1 MAENLNCMVVDDEPL
16 ALSLLSDYISKMPG
30 LNLVR
35 AVSNPLAAISYL
47 KIEEIDLIFLDMQMP
62 ELNGIE
68 FLNLLQKKCMVIVT
82 TAYSEYALDGYNFE
96 VIDYLLKPI
105 TMARFMVA
113 TEKAT
118 DRFKMNKALADTS
131 ISLNTNAVN
140 HIFIKTENR
149 IIKMNL
155 SDIYYF
161 EGARDY
167 IVIHTEAE
175 VILTLQSMKSIQ
187 QLLPAYQFIRVH
199 KSYIVA
205 FDKIKFIERN
215 RISIKEKLIPITDTY
230 KDNFFKRIGRDI
242 SSG

>member
-1 MAENLNCMVVDDEPL
+1 MDENLNCMVVDDEPL
-16 ALSLLSDYISKMPG
+16 ALSLLSDYISKTPG

-82 TAYSEYALDGYNFE
+82 TAYSEYAMEGYNFE

-105 TMARFMVA
+105 TMARFMLA
-113 TEKAT
+113 TEKAKE
-118 DRFKMNKALADTS
+118 RSKMNKALTDVVALPSTVTH
-131 ISLNTNAVN
+131 L
-140 HIFIKTENR
+140 FIKTGNR
-149 IIKMNL
+149 IIKINL
-155 SDIYYF
+155 ADIYYF

-167 IVIHTEAE
+167 VVIHTQKDM
-175 VILTLQSMKSIQ
+175 ILTLQSMKSIQ
-187 QLLPAYQFIRVH
+187 QLLPADQFIRVH

-205 FDKIKFIERN
+205 FDKIKFIERG
-215 RISIKEKLIPITDTY
+215 RINIKEKLIPITETY
-230 KDNFFKRIGRDI
+230 KDNFFKSIGRDT
-242 SSG
+242 SSD

>member
-16 ALSLLSDYISKMPG
+16 ALSLLSDYISKLPG
-30 LNLVR
+30 LSLIR

-68 FLNLLQKKCMVIVT
+68 FLNLLQKKFMVIVT
-82 TAYSEYALDGYNFE
+82 TAYSEYAMDGYNFE

-105 TMARFMVA
+105 TMARFMLA
-113 TEKAT
+113 IEKAKE
-118 DRFKMNKALADTS
+118 RYKMNKALTDVVVLPST
-131 ISLNTNAVN
+131 IN

-149 IIKMNL
+149 IIKINL
-155 SDIYYF
+155 ADIYYL

-167 IVIHTEAE
+167 VVIHTQTDM
-175 VILTLQSMKSIQ
+175 ILTLQSMKSIQ
-187 QLLPAYQFIRVH
+187 QLLPADQFIRVH

-205 FDKIKFIERN
+205 FDKIKFIERG
-215 RISIKEKLIPITDTY
+215 RINIKEKLIPITETY
-230 KDNFFKRIGRDI
+230 KDNFFKRIGRDTAP
-242 SSG
+242 G

>member
-82 TAYSEYALDGYNFE
+82 TAYSEYAMDGYNFE

-105 TMARFMVA
+105 TMTRFIVA
-113 TEKAT
+113 IEKAS
-118 DRFKMNKALADTS
+118 DRFKMNKALADS
-131 ISLNTNAVN
+131 IISPNIVN

-149 IIKMNL
+149 IIKIDL
-155 SDIYYF
+155 ADIYYF

-167 IVIHTEAE
+167 VVIHTQND
-175 VILTLQSMKSIQ
+175 VILTLQSMRSIQ
-187 QLLPAYQFIRVH
+187 QLLPVNQFIRIH

-205 FDKIKFIERN
+205 FDKIKFIERG
-215 RISIKEKLIPITDTY
+215 RVSIKEKLIPITDTF
-230 KDNFFKRIGRDI
+230 KDNFYKRIGRDI
-242 SSG
+242 TSG

>member
-1 MAENLNCMVVDDEPL
+1 MAETLNCMVIDDEPL
-16 ALSLLSDYISKMPG
+16 ALSLLSDYISKIPD

-113 TEKAT
+113 IEKAT
-118 DRFKMNKALADTS
+118 ERFKMNKALADTS
-131 ISLNTNAVN
+131 VSLNTNTVN
-140 HIFIKTENR
+140 HIFIKTENK
-149 IIKMNL
+149 IIKINL
-155 SDIYYF
+155 SDIHYF

-167 IVIHTEAE
+167 VVIHMQNDM
-175 VILTLQSMKSIQ
+175 ILTLQSMKSIQ
-187 QLLPAYQFIRVH
+187 TLLPIDQFIRVH

-205 FDKIKFIERN
+205 FDKIKFIERG
-215 RISIKEKLIPITDTY
+215 RISIKEKLIPVSETY
-230 KDNFFKRIGRDI
+230 KDNFFKRIGRDCL
-242 SSG
+242 

>member
-16 ALSLLSDYISKMPG
+16 ALSLLSDYISKTPG

-82 TAYSEYALDGYNFE
+82 TAYSEYAMEGYNFE

-105 TMARFMVA
+105 TMARFILAV
-113 TEKAT
+113 EKAQE
-118 DRFKMNKALADTS
+118 RSKMNKALTDVIVLPS
-131 ISLNTNAVN
+131 AVN

-149 IIKMNL
+149 IIKINL
-155 SDIYYF
+155 VDIYYF

-167 IVIHTEAE
+167 VVIHTQADM
-175 VILTLQSMKSIQ
+175 ILTLQSMKSIQ
-187 QLLPAYQFIRVH
+187 QLLPTDQFIRVH

-205 FDKIKFIERN
+205 FDKIRFIERG
-215 RISIKEKLIPITDTY
+215 RINIKEKSIPITETY

-242 SSG
+242 TSG